1 MSNFFQSVAD
11 DAEKVEEELLGPDY
25 KYYQHI
31 KTPEELGMSDSG
43 SISALAKDINGIVNY
58 VELLVTGRG
67 DANKN
72 SSGRPLGD
80 RFFLKTG
87 GQCKDEATGKLV
99 DRYMYIDN
107 VPDGTIPF
115 VSSGIG
121 YKFTT
126 FEGLI
131 PGILSD
137 IDKINP
143 MDMFKAFMQDSEP
156 ACREV
161 TLETIDKQGNIGK
174 ETRFLPLDEISVIE
188 TNQKKAKV
196 VVKPT
201 ISQTTTQ
208 NVPLTKEEIKRQKE
222 EAAKQK
228 KEEAEQKKREAQD
241 EARKKKEEAEQKK
254 KEAQEAAKQKKLA
267 AEQAARDK
275 KAAAIAA
282 KRKKEGFTT
291 LDNIDDST
299 IINNNVLEKIKNMIT
314 SDNIYLIMVGLLY
327 LYIFYRLIVK
337 TTMR

>member
-1 MSNFFQSVAD
+1 MSNFFQSVAE

-43 SISALAKDINGIVNY
+43 SISALGKDINGIINY

-67 DANKN
+67 DANK
-72 SSGRPLGD
+72 SKGGRPLGD

-87 GQCKDEATGKLV
+87 GQCKDQASGKLV

-107 VPDGTIPF
+107 VPDGSIPF

-143 MDMFKAFMQDSEP
+143 MDMFKAFSQDSEP
-156 ACREV
+156 ACREI
-161 TLETIDKQGNIGK
+161 TLETIDKEGAVGN
-174 ETRFLPLDEISVIE
+174 ETRFLPLDEIAVIE
-188 TNQKKAKV
+188 AGQKKTKI

-201 ISQTTTQ
+201 Y
-208 NVPLTKEEIKRQKE
+208 KEGAASMSKADIKKQKE
-222 EAAKQK
+222 E
-228 KEEAEQKKREAQD
+228 
-241 EARKKKEEAEQKK
+241 EARKKKEEAAQKK
-254 KEAQEAAKQKKLA
+254 KDAAAAKKKKKEEEAAAEKKKKEEAAQKKKDAEAAKLA
-267 AEQAARDK
+267 A
-275 KAAAIAA
+275 
-282 KRKKEGFTT
+282 RKKKREGFA
-291 LDNIDDST
+291 NDDDEYT
-299 IINNNVLEKIKNMIT
+299 FIEDTPNFIEEMLT
-314 SDNIYLIMVGLLY
+314 SDNVYLTMVGMLY
-327 LYIFYRLIVK
+327 LYIFYRLIAK
-337 TTMR
+337 TTAM

>member
-1 MSNFFQSVAD
+1 MSNFFQSVVE

-43 SISALAKDINGIVNY
+43 SISALGKDINGIINY

-72 SSGRPLGD
+72 NGGRPLGD

-87 GQCKDEATGKLV
+87 GQCKDQATGKLV

-107 VPDGTIPF
+107 VPDGAIPF

-143 MDMFKAFMQDSEP
+143 MDMFKAFSQDSEP
-156 ACREV
+156 ACREI
-161 TLETIDKQGNIGK
+161 TLETINKEGNIGS
-174 ETRFLPLDEISVIE
+174 ETRFLPLDEINVIE
-188 TNQKKAKV
+188 ANNKKQKI

-201 ISQTTTQ
+201 YKNSDAFK
-208 NVPLTKEEIKRQKE
+208 PEMTKQERKQQKE
-222 EAAKQK
+222 EEARRK
-228 KEEAEQKKREAQD
+228 KEEAIKKKE
-241 EARKKKEEAEQKK
+241 EARKKKEEEEAAAKKRKEEEVQRK
-254 KEAQEAAKQKKLA
+254 KEEKAAKLA
-267 AEQAARDK
+267 AK
-275 KAAAIAA
+275 LAA
-282 KRKKEGFTT
+282 KKKREGFTNEYDDYTFVEESQTIFT
-291 LDNIDDST
+291 LDNIY
-299 IINNNVLEKIKNMIT
+299 LT
-314 SDNIYLIMVGLLY
+314 SVGLLY
-327 LYIFYRLIVK
+327 LYIIYRLITK
-337 TTMR
+337 PKAL